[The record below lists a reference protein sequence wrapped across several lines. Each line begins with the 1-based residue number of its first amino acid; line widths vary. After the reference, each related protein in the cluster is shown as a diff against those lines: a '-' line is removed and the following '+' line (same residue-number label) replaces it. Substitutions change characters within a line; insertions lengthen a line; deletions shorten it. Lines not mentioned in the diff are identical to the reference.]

1 MFRAEIRW
9 LANGLTLKMDGK
21 LAGEWAEQAR
31 RLITTELMAKGLIV
45 DLTEVCYVDSAGEPL
60 LTWLGSVG
68 AVFVA
73 GNVYTVA
80 VCERFGLAAMQ
91 TISAGRC
98 GNKNEKSSVMHSMQ
112 SDAGPGWRR
121 KEEEGCPGFIREH
134 GLGMLEVMRQRPK
147 S

>member
-31 RLITTELMAKGLIV
+31 RLITTELVPKGLIV
-45 DLTEVCYVDSAGEPL
+45 DLTEVCYVDSEGERL

-73 GNVYTVA
+73 GSVYAVA
-80 VCERFGLAAMQ
+80 VCERLGLATKQ
-91 TISAGRC
+91 TIPAGRC
-98 GNKNEKSSVMHSMQ
+98 GNNNEKSSVMHSMQ
-112 SDAGPGWRR
+112 SDAGPWWRG
-121 KEEEGCPGFIREH
+121 EEE
-134 GLGMLEVMRQRPK
+134 
-147 S
+147 